1 MSQLIA
7 AVVLTA
13 VEVMC
18 CVLFFRAFL
27 NERTDHKPWKKISI
41 IIALVVSATIVS
53 GFPVGYF
60 WKAVI
65 GCIIY

>member
-1 MSQLIA
+1 MSQLVA

-27 NERTDHKPWKKISI
+27 NERM
-41 IIALVVSATIVS
+41 VS
-53 GFPVGYF
+53 G
-60 WKAVI
+60 KS
-65 GCIIY
+65 GCKK